1 MKNYEVSFLYLFLLT
16 IALIINNSVLYDYTM
31 AKMVL
36 GIIYLLFIIKCRL
49 VYLELEK
56 SEKEGGKGND
66 K

>member
-1 MKNYEVSFLYLFLLT
+1 MKNYEASFLYLFLLT
-16 IALIINNSVLYDYTM
+16 IALIINNSVLYDYTV

-36 GIIYLLFIIKCRL
+36 GIIYLLFIIKCIL

>member
-16 IALIINNSVLYDYTM
+16 IALIINNSVLYDYTV

-36 GIIYLLFIIKCRL
+36 GIIYLLFIIKCIL

>member
-16 IALIINNSVLYDYTM
+16 IALIINNSVLYDYTV
-31 AKMVL
+31 AK
-36 GIIYLLFIIKCRL
+36 ILLVVMYVVFIIKCRL

-56 SEKEGGKGND
+56 SEKEGGKEND

>member
-1 MKNYEVSFLYLFLLT
+1 MKNYEASFLYLFLLT
-16 IALIINNSVLYDYTM
+16 IALINNNSVLYDYTV

-36 GIIYLLFIIKCRL
+36 GIIYLLFIIKCIL

>member
-1 MKNYEVSFLYLFLLT
+1 MKNYEASFLYLFLLT
-16 IALIINNSVLYDYTM
+16 IALIINNSVLYDYTV
-31 AKMVL
+31 AKMLL
-36 GIIYLLFIIKCRL
+36 GIIYLLFIIKCIL